1 MGSSSH
7 AKKNRWPKG
16 KKEEKTS
23 KINRKINMKINMKI
37 NKGPQKNQHKI
48 DKNIDFKIN
57 KGNIEN
63 INTKINIQY
72 QQKNG

>member
-1 MGSSSH
+1 
-7 AKKNRWPKG
+7 
-16 KKEEKTS
+16 
-23 KINRKINMKINMKI
+23 MKI

-72 QQKNG
+72 QQKNGWLYWLGSISDGQGSYHRSGGERSH

>member
-1 MGSSSH
+1 
-7 AKKNRWPKG
+7 
-16 KKEEKTS
+16 
-23 KINRKINMKINMKI
+23 MKISMKI

-72 QQKNG
+72 QQKNGWLY

>member
-1 MGSSSH
+1 
-7 AKKNRWPKG
+7 
-16 KKEEKTS
+16 
-23 KINRKINMKINMKI
+23 MKI

-72 QQKNG
+72 QQKNGWLYWLGSISDGQGIATYIILEYRRKN